1 MEYRLFVETAPAKD
15 ATGWSFLFYNHQDFN
30 VYKFCGKSE
39 STDEK
44 SVILEVAARALTYFS
59 NFMRRRYYDEHFAT
73 ILDEDYVTV
82 YTALPDLAAVWS
94 SKSYERGFT
103 GGEGA
108 GLGRT
113 CKITKDAKKRGS
125 SASSFFNDYLYL
137 RLRAASDFF
146 LRFTLGFS

>member
-39 STDEK
+39 TTDEK
-44 SVILEVAARALTYFS
+44 AVILEVTARALTYFS

-82 YTALPDLAAVWS
+82 YTALPALSAVWT
-94 SKSYERGFT
+94 SKSYENGFS
-103 GGEGA
+103 GGDRALWEALVPFLARPTMRFADPTPADAIFTDAAKALALA
-108 GLGRT
+108 GL
-113 CKITKDAKKRGS
+113 AK
-125 SASSFFNDYLYL
+125 
-137 RLRAASDFF
+137 
-146 LRFTLGFS
+146 

>member
-30 VYKFCGKSE
+30 VYKLCGKSE

-44 SVILEVAARALTYFS
+44 AVILAVTAQALTYFS

-82 YTALPDLAAVWS
+82 YTEEPSLAAVWA
-94 SKSYERGFT
+94 SKSYENGFD
-103 GGEGA
+103 GEDHA
-108 GLGRT
+108 LWEALVPFLSRKT
-113 CKITKDAKKRGS
+113 MRFADPAATDAK
-125 SASSFFNDYLYL
+125 FTD
-137 RLRAASDFF
+137 AAKA
-146 LRFTLGFS
+146 LAENGLAK